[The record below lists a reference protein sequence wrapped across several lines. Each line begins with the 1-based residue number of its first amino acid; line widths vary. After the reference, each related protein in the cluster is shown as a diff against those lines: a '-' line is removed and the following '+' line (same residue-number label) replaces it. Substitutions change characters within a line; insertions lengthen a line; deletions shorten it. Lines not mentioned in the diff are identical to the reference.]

1 MDALRFILVCMAG
14 WMNRNQQLVIEYL
27 LEEVKN
33 LREIQGEKRLRF
45 TDEQRRRLAIK
56 AKRLKF
62 SRLKELATIVTP
74 QTLLA
79 WHRRLGARKY
89 DSSGSQEGWG
99 GHRPV
104 NPSKSL
110 SFDSR
115 RRTDIGATRA

>member
-14 WMNRNQQLVIEYL
+14 WLNRNQQLVIEYL
-27 LEEVKN
+27 LEEVKI

-56 AKRLKF
+56 TKRLKF

-79 WHRRLGARKY
+79 WHRRLVARKY
-89 DSSGSQEGWG
+89 DSPTQ
-99 GHRPV
+99 
-104 NPSKSL
+104 
-110 SFDSR
+110 
-115 RRTDIGATRA
+115 